1 MQKETD
7 KHVADKRALEV
18 YSVKWENRLLSSKLL
33 LDELSCGYK
42 NRLYSA
48 RNN

>member
-18 YSVKWENRLLSSKLL
+18 YSVKWENRYLSSKFL
-33 LDELSCGYK
+33 LDIMIG
-42 NRLYSA
+42 
-48 RNN
+48 